1 MIAAALG
8 LASGLGTAGANA
20 AALAQPVVILAAA
33 TALCALVAGTLAL
46 VTAVRR
52 SRDMEP

>member
-8 LASGLGTAGANA
+8 LASGLGTPGANA
-20 AALAQPVVILAAA
+20 AALAQPVVFLAAA

-52 SRDMEP
+52 TRDMEP

>member
-8 LASGLGTAGANA
+8 LASGLGTPGANA

-52 SRDMEP
+52 TRDMEP